1 MSLIPSPHLDAAS
14 VHAASEEAQSRI
26 PPLWPLRHFVA
37 VNPFLGLTGLP
48 FTSACTLLDRVTG
61 AIPLQSAQ
69 DYLEAWKSGVISPT
83 DLAAVSD
90 AEWTPDRLR
99 EALEQA
105 GSRESR
111 PIPTVADR
119 LDRQRP
125 GAHWGQFV
133 IEEISKWCAVQ
144 FDENQAAWRSPWREQ
159 ELYRA
164 WREAARWDHAP
175 ETFGLTGFRN
185 FVGNLPEDAAEC
197 IRVCLEIIQPQN
209 IPIAEFLHRQL
220 ATISGWAG
228 HLQYRVRE
236 DQLRGK
242 SNTLLRDLLAIRL
255 AYDAA
260 LHHAFS
266 PPPADPSESAPSR
279 EVVAALVRWQQAY
292 ELGFQRDLALRLV
305 RQNLTPF
312 KTRPTAQAI
321 FCIDV
326 RSEVFRR
333 HLEYE
338 FPGIQT
344 LGFAGFFGFPVSHHA
359 THTDSVG
366 ARCPAL
372 LVPPVT
378 STEPLSPEEQAQLS
392 VGHREKEAWKAFQ
405 NSAASCFS
413 FVETLG
419 LTFGAA
425 LGRTR
430 SRIQPTCGPVAPAL
444 SLPAEQSLPT
454 RLALAEGA
462 LRNMSLTGGFSRL
475 VLICGHGSQS
485 ANNPYAS
492 GLDCGACG
500 GHAGDVNARLAAT
513 TLNQPDVRQGLRQRG
528 IDIPDDTH
536 FLAGLHNTTSDDVT
550 LFAEAVPTTH
560 HEELTLLQ
568 DALAAAGSATRRER
582 AQDLGCF
589 TASSWELDERI
600 RDRGTDISQVRPE
613 WGLAN
618 NAALIAAPRYRTAQL
633 NLQGRVFLHDYR
645 SELDPE
651 DRVLTLILSAPVVVA
666 SWINLQ
672 YYASRVDPQRYG
684 SGNKVLHNVVGGLG
698 VLEGN
703 TGDLKV
709 GLPLQSLH
717 NGNQFMHEPRRL
729 SVFIEAPRDRIAAV
743 LSANPG
749 VRQLFDHGWI
759 HLFALDGGAC
769 HAYRP
774 EGWRAFPL
782 PDPNSSSHSPT
793 ETTR

>member
-1 MSLIPSPHLDAAS
+1 MSLIPSTRLDAAS
-14 VHAASEEAQSRI
+14 IHAASEEAQRRI

-37 VNPFLGLTGLP
+37 VNPFLGLTELP
-48 FTSACTLLDRVTG
+48 FPEACTLLNRVTG

-69 DYLEAWKSGVISPT
+69 DYLDAWRIGVISPS

-105 GSRESR
+105 GSRESQ

-119 LDRQRP
+119 LDRRMP

-144 FDENQAAWRSPWREQ
+144 FDDNQAAWRSPWKDQ

-164 WREAARWDHAP
+164 WREAARWDHTP
-175 ETFGLTGFRN
+175 ETFGLAGFRS
-185 FVGNLPEDAAEC
+185 FVDSLPEDAAES
-197 IRVCLEIIQPQN
+197 IRVCLEYILPEN
-209 IPIAEFLHRQL
+209 VPIADFLHRQL

-266 PPPADPSESAPSR
+266 PPPAAPSEPAPSR
-279 EVVAALVRWQQAY
+279 DAVAALVRWQQAY

-305 RQNLTPF
+305 RQSPTPIH
-312 KTRPTAQAI
+312 TRPPAQAI

-333 HLEYE
+333 NLEQQL
-338 FPGIQT
+338 PGIQT

-359 THTDSVG
+359 AQSDSVG

-378 STEPLSPEEQAQLS
+378 SMEPLSDQLQAQLTVS
-392 VGHREKEAWKAFQ
+392 RREKEAWKAFQ

-419 LTFGAA
+419 LAFGAA

-430 SRIQPTCGPVAPAL
+430 SHARPSCGPATPAL
-444 SLPAEQSLPT
+444 SLPAEQSLT
-454 RLALAEGA
+454 VRTALAEGA
-462 LRNMSLTGGFSRL
+462 LRNMSLTRGFSRL
-475 VLICGHGSQS
+475 VLVCGHGSQS

-500 GHAGDVNARLAAT
+500 GHAGDVNARLAAA
-513 TLNQPDVRQGLRQRG
+513 TLNQTDVRQNLRLRG
-528 IDIPDDTH
+528 IDIPDDTV

-550 LFAEAVPTTH
+550 LFDEAVPATH
-560 HEELTLLQ
+560 RQELTLLQ

-582 AQDLGCF
+582 ALSLGC
-589 TASSWELDERI
+589 TASSGFELDEII
-600 RDRGTDISQVRPE
+600 RARGADISQVRPE

-618 NAALIAAPRYRTAQL
+618 NAALIAAPRHRTVQL

-645 SELDPE
+645 AELDPE
-651 DRVLTLILSAPVVVA
+651 DRVLTLILTAPVVVA

-672 YYASRVDPQRYG
+672 YYASRVDPKRYG

-717 NGNQFMHEPRRL
+717 NGDQFMHEPRRL
-729 SVFIEAPRDRIAAV
+729 SVFIEASRSRISAV
-743 LSANPG
+743 LNANPG

-759 HLFALDGGAC
+759 HLFSLEGGAC
-769 HAYRP
+769 HVYSKD
-774 EGWRAFPL
+774 GWRAFPL
-782 PDPNSSSHSPT
+782 PDPNAGPHSSR